1 MIIAETI
8 LLLSVSTAVAAVRP
22 LEPRLPT
29 SSPVHAAQAAPAD
42 DADDRVAITVFSNI
56 SGAAPDD
63 WIGTGIVATLAADLE
78 GAGDVSVVG
87 RQAVSGAIAQLSAE
101 GRSAEATEETAV
113 AAGRLLGAQWVI
125 SGGYQRVGDRMR
137 ITARVVEVA
146 TATVVHTAIV
156 DGTVTDLFALQDRL
170 ATNLRQRLTREG
182 RTATPAVTARASEPA
197 PVDAAPRATPE
208 DAEPAV
214 ERPPAAAAAP
224 VSAAGTADPTRIIN
238 SPAPPL
244 APATI
249 ARDALGRA
257 TLRAVPLTDSLEMD
271 GVLDED
277 VYETVPSFGD
287 FIQQTP
293 LAGEPSTERTEAWV
307 FYDSEHVYVAG
318 RLWDSASEAQ
328 WIVNEMRRDS
338 MNLFQNEYFS
348 AVFDTFYD
356 RRNAVGF
363 MVNAIGG
370 FSDFEIVDERPSSM
384 DWNPVWN
391 VRTGRFDGGWTVEM
405 QIPFKSI
412 RFRPGQT
419 QLWGLQLGRHIRWKN
434 ERTYLTPVPISG
446 GAGEF
451 WVSAGSTLT
460 GIEVPAGNRTFEIKP
475 YAIGSLATDVNAVP
489 LILNEGDGDFGL
501 DVKYGVTQNLT
512 ADFTYNTDF
521 AQVEVDEQQVNLTRF
536 SLFFPEKREFF
547 LESRGTFDFG
557 RGARFGGGG
566 AGGGGT
572 RRPGGGGFGG
582 GDVPTIFFSRRIG
595 LEQGQTAPILAGG
608 RLTGKAG
615 KFSLGALNIQTDDAP
630 GVGALATNF
639 TVLRVK
645 RNILRRSAIGAIFT
659 GRSVSTVGP
668 GSNEV
673 YGLDGTFAFYD
684 NVNFNG
690 YYARSQT
697 PGLDGDDASYQG
709 VFTYNGDLYAFQVD
723 HLRVGD
729 HFNPEIG
736 FLRRDDFQR
745 TFTTGQYSPRPRSI
759 RAVRQFTFGGSL
771 DYIENGAGQVETRI
785 AQARFSTE
793 FENSDRIGFDVQD
806 NYEFL
811 VQPFPIASDVTI
823 PVGAYAFQDLF
834 ASYSMGTQRRFSGTF
849 SIQRGGFFSGN
860 ITAYG
865 YRRGRIEI
873 TPQFSF
879 EPSISINRIE
889 LPEGSFTATLV
900 QSRVTYT
907 LTPRMFFSGLVQYNS
922 ASNSVSTNLRL
933 RWEYQPGSEL
943 FVVYN
948 DQRDTSLRGTPFLE
962 NRAFVIKLTRLFR
975 F

>member
-8 LLLSVSTAVAAVRP
+8 LLLSVSTAVAAERGTETHLPASGPVR
-22 LEPRLPT
+22 
-29 SSPVHAAQAAPAD
+29 AAQAAPAAAAED
-42 DADDRVAITVFSNI
+42 SVAIIAFSNI
-56 SGAAPDD
+56 SGIAEDD
-63 WIGTGIVATLAADLE
+63 WIGMGIAETLAAELE
-78 GAGDVSVVG
+78 RAGNLSVV
-87 RQAVSGAIAQLSAE
+87 RREAVSGALENVSSAADIA
-101 GRSAEATEETAV
+101 GATEL
-113 AAGRLLGAQWVI
+113 AAGRLVGAQWVI
-125 SGGYQRVGDRMR
+125 SGAYQRVGDRIRM
-137 ITARVVEVA
+137 TARVAEVA

-156 DGTVTDLFALQDRL
+156 DGTVTELFALQDRL
-170 ATNLRQRLTREG
+170 ATDLRQRLTREG
-182 RTATPAVTARASEPA
+182 STATPAVTARASEPA

-238 SPAPPL
+238 SPPPPV

-249 ARDALGRA
+249 ARDAHRRA

-277 VYETVPSFGD
+277 VYDTVPSFGD
-287 FIQQTP
+287 FIQQIP
-293 LAGEPSTERTEAWV
+293 LEGEPSTERTEAWV

-318 RLWDSASEAQ
+318 RLWDSAPEAQ

-338 MNLFQNEYFS
+338 PNLFQNEYFS

-363 MVNAIGG
+363 MVNPIGG
-370 FSDFEIVDERPSSM
+370 FSDVEIVDERPSSM

-434 ERTYLTPVPISG
+434 ERAYLTPVPISG
-446 GAGEF
+446 GPGEM

-489 LILNEGDGDFGL
+489 RVVNQGAGTGGV
-501 DVKYGVTQNLT
+501 DVKFGITENLT
-512 ADFTYNTDF
+512 TDFTYNTDF

-557 RGARFGGGG
+557 RGAFFGT
-566 AGGGGT
+566 AGGGGSPG
-572 RRPGGGGFGG
+572 RRSGGGGGFFGG
-582 GDVPTIFFSRRIG
+582 GDKPTIFFSRRIG
-595 LEQGQTAPILAGG
+595 LEQGQAVPILGGG
-608 RLTGKAG
+608 RLTGKVG
-615 KFSLGALNIQTDDAP
+615 DFSIGAVNIQTADAP
-630 GVGALATNF
+630 NVGAATTNF

-645 RNILRRSAIGAIFT
+645 RDILRRSAIGAIFT

-690 YYARSQT
+690 FYARSQT

-709 VFTYNGDLYAFQVD
+709 VFTFNGDLYAFQVD
-723 HLRVGD
+723 HLSVGD

-736 FLRRDDFQR
+736 FVRRNDFRR

-771 DYIENGAGQVETRI
+771 DYIESGAGHVETRI

-793 FENSDRIGFDVQD
+793 FENSDRIEFDVQD

-811 VQPFPIASDVTI
+811 VQPFPIASAVTI
-823 PVGAYAFQDLF
+823 PGGAYAFQDVF
-834 ASYSMGTQRRFSGTF
+834 ASYSMGTQRRFSGTLF
-849 SIQRGGFFSGN
+849 IQRGGFFSGD

-879 EPSISINRIE
+879 EPSISINRID
-889 LPEGSFTATLV
+889 LPEGKFTATLV
-900 QSRVTYT
+900 QSRATYT
-907 LTPRMFFSGLVQYNS
+907 FTPRMFFGGLVQYNS

-962 NRAFVIKLTRLFR
+962 NRAFVVKFTRLFR

>member
-1 MIIAETI
+1 MRT
-8 LLLSVSTAVAAVRP
+8 TALR
-22 LEPRLPT
+22 
-29 SSPVHAAQAAPAD
+29 SSP
-42 DADDRVAITVFSNI
+42 FSNI
-56 SGAAPDD
+56 TGAAEDD
-63 WIGTGIVATLAADLE
+63 WIGTGIAETLMANLGGVAGLA
-78 GAGDVSVVG
+78 VVG
-87 RQAVSGAIAQLSAE
+87 RQAVSGALEQLSAE
-101 GRSAEATEETAV
+101 GWSAEATGEPEV
-113 AAGRLLGAQWVI
+113 AAGRLLGTRWIVK
-125 SGGYQRVGDRMR
+125 GGYQRVGDRMR
-137 ITARVVEVA
+137 ITARVLEVA

-182 RTATPAVTARASEPA
+182 GTTTPAVTARASEPA
-197 PVDAAPRATPE
+197 RVDAAPRATPE

-249 ARDALGRA
+249 ARDALRRA

-293 LAGEPSTERTEAWV
+293 LEGEPSTERTEVWV

-328 WIVNEMRRDS
+328 WIVNQMRRDS
-338 MNLFQNEYFS
+338 RNLFQNEYFS

-363 MVNAIGG
+363 MVNPIGG
-370 FSDFEIVDERPSSM
+370 FADFEIVDERPSSM

-446 GAGEF
+446 GAGEM

-489 LILNEGDGDFGL
+489 LILNEGDGAFGL

-566 AGGGGT
+566 GGGGEAEAAGRGDPVGVASSAAAMC
-572 RRPGGGGFGG
+572 RR
-582 GDVPTIFFSRRIG
+582 SSS
-595 LEQGQTAPILAGG
+595 AGG
-608 RLTGKAG
+608 SVWKA
-615 KFSLGALNIQTDDAP
+615 D
-630 GVGALATNF
+630 
-639 TVLRVK
+639 
-645 RNILRRSAIGAIFT
+645 RRF
-659 GRSVSTVGP
+659 
-668 GSNEV
+668 
-673 YGLDGTFAFYD
+673 
-684 NVNFNG
+684 
-690 YYARSQT
+690 
-697 PGLDGDDASYQG
+697 
-709 VFTYNGDLYAFQVD
+709 
-723 HLRVGD
+723 
-729 HFNPEIG
+729 
-736 FLRRDDFQR
+736 
-745 TFTTGQYSPRPRSI
+745 
-759 RAVRQFTFGGSL
+759 
-771 DYIENGAGQVETRI
+771 
-785 AQARFSTE
+785 RFSAAAG
-793 FENSDRIGFDVQD
+793 SPARR
-806 NYEFL
+806 
-811 VQPFPIASDVTI
+811 ASS
-823 PVGAYAFQDLF
+823 AW
-834 ASYSMGTQRRFSGTF
+834 
-849 SIQRGGFFSGN
+849 
-860 ITAYG
+860 
-865 YRRGRIEI
+865 GR
-873 TPQFSF
+873 
-879 EPSISINRIE
+879 
-889 LPEGSFTATLV
+889 
-900 QSRVTYT
+900 
-907 LTPRMFFSGLVQYNS
+907 
-922 ASNSVSTNLRL
+922 
-933 RWEYQPGSEL
+933 
-943 FVVYN
+943 
-948 DQRDTSLRGTPFLE
+948 
-962 NRAFVIKLTRLFR
+962 
-975 F
+975 